1 MFPFKLILCLL
12 ILGMTSC
19 QHVSDVSA
27 RSQTR
32 SSYLQQAINYLVN
45 YTATETE
52 THMDMNDI
60 GSRVAAIA
68 YEKLTENLGRCNYVE
83 EAFVFMKKAN
93 NDTRHQWFLLG
104 NHLVINSLLLVL
116 FSQLG
121 HTHNTAM
128 II

>member
-1 MFPFKLILCLL
+1 MLPFKLILCFL

-19 QHVSDVSA
+19 QHVSDVPA

-52 THMDMNDI
+52 SHMDMNDI

-83 EAFVFMKKAN
+83 K
-93 NDTRHQWFLLG
+93 
-104 NHLVINSLLLVL
+104 HLCL
-116 FSQLG
+116 
-121 HTHNTAM
+121 
-128 II
+128 